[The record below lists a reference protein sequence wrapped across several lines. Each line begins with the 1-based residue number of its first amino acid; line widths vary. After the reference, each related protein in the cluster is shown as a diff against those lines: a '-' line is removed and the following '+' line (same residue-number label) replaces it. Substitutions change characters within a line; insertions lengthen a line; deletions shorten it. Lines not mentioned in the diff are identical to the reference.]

1 MREHKQK
8 QYILPSAI
16 VINEAAKR
24 NNILLD
30 DLANSIF
37 KEKANDF
44 LKFIQSPSQNISLN
58 FNYKILL
65 QIAESLHIPFG
76 YLFLES
82 LPKENRKVAE
92 LRRKNPRH
100 QISQTL
106 QESIKESE
114 YKQLWYRD
122 YLIEN
127 GQNPQ
132 YTQKFTNEKD
142 IIAQI
147 KSLLNFQR
155 LHKKP
160 YEALNQ
166 MIERLQKQ
174 DFLIFVASRIN
185 RSNNKK
191 LDIEDF
197 RGYCLYDQYSPVI
210 FLNNQDSYKGK
221 IFTLLHELAHIF
233 YGKNGIILSDNEHQK
248 LEKAC
253 NYIAGEIL
261 VPKDL
266 LLNKWDKTLN
276 ISQNIDS
283 IRNDF
288 YLASDEALATKAR
301 ALKLVS
307 QKIYEEYIE
316 ECNARPK
323 KKSYSS
329 NNEEKVFKGII
340 KENSKNFVEAII
352 AQTYNNKLDF
362 KIAMDYLGIK
372 EMKYFKGMQKV
383 LSNE

>member
-1 MREHKQK
+1 MREQK
-8 QYILPSAI
+8 QHILPNAI

-58 FNYKILL
+58 FDYKTLL
-65 QIAESLHIPFG
+65 KIAENLHIPFG

-82 LPKENRKVAE
+82 LPKENRKIAE

-114 YKQLWYRD
+114 YKQIWYRD

-132 YTQKFTNEKD
+132 YTQNFTNEKD
-142 IIAQI
+142 IIAKI

-185 RSNNKK
+185 RGNNQK

-197 RGYCLYDQYSPVI
+197 RGYCLYDKYAPVI

-248 LEKAC
+248 LEKDC
-253 NYIAGEIL
+253 NHIAGEIL
-261 VPKDL
+261 IPKDL

-276 ISQNIDS
+276 ISQNIDFLKG
-283 IRNDF
+283 DF
-288 YLASDEALATKAR
+288 PLASDESIATKAR
-301 ALKLVS
+301 VLKLIS
-307 QKIYEEYIE
+307 QEIYEEYID

-323 KKSYSS
+323 KKPYSP

-352 AQTYNNKLDF
+352 AQTYSNKLDF
-362 KIAMDYLGIK
+362 KTAMEYLGIK
-372 EMKYFKGMQKV
+372 EMKHFKGMQEV